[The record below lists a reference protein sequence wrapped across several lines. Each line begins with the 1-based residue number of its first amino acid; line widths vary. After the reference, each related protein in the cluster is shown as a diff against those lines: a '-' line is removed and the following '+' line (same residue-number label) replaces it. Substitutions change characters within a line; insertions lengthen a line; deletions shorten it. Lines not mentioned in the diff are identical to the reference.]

1 MPKGNKTEQDKKIL
15 QGMKD
20 KSKRKSYIQKTFE
33 KSSNLE
39 RCEAGQRGKNGQMNK
54 TSSTLL
60 HCNKK
65 RNLQN

>member
-39 RCEAGQRGKNGQMNK
+39 RCEAGQRGKKGKMNK
-54 TSSTLL
+54 TSTTLL

-65 RNLQN
+65 EI